1 MSNGHYIQER
11 KKHTNTSRATGVVLT
26 VCIHAAL
33 IVCFFVS
40 GFTYLY
46 PPPPEQQQILIDFTE
61 PEVKEPEQI
70 LNSTQPKAETPSKEI
85 KLVQESKAP
94 VTGTKANEAPES
106 TVGDK
111 GDVEVPQPQPEPEK
125 PIERRALFSAPKNKT
140 EKDTLAPQTGREP
153 SDEMTEGHPMG
164 NTKTGATQGQP
175 QAKLAGRTLN
185 GTLPKPAANFDKSGI
200 VVVDIWVDNYG
211 TVVKAEPGGEGT
223 NITDAHLWAAARAAA
238 MKASFNM
245 SADAPAMQQGKIT
258 YIFKITK

>member
-11 KKHTNTSRATGVVLT
+11 KKQTNTSRATGVVLT
-26 VCIHAAL
+26 VCVHAGL
-33 IVCFFVS
+33 IVCFFLS

-61 PEVKEPEQI
+61 PEVKEPEQVW
-70 LNSTQPKAETPSKEI
+70 NGTQPKAEEPSKEI

-94 VTGTKANEAPES
+94 NEGTKANEAPEA

-111 GDVEVPQPQPEPEK
+111 GDVEVSEPEPEK

-140 EKDTLAPQTGREP
+140 EKDTLAPQTAREP
-153 SDEMTEGHPMG
+153 SNEMKEGHPMG
-164 NTKTGATQGQP
+164 NTKNGEVQGRP
-175 QAKLAGRTLN
+175 QAKLAGRTVN
-185 GTLPKPAANFDKSGI
+185 GTLPKPSANFDKSGI

-211 TVVKAEPGGEGT
+211 TVIKAEAGGAGT
-223 NITDAHLWAAARAAA
+223 NITDATLWNEARKAA

-245 SADAPAMQQGKIT
+245 SAEAPTMQQGTIT